1 MKAFLKFTLVFL
13 LGAGAA
19 ITITSFFLPPR
30 VTALISHIG
39 SKEAQWSEIPAWFW
53 HAFLH
58 PTDGPW
64 KAITVMEPIP

>member
-1 MKAFLKFTLVFL
+1 M
-13 LGAGAA
+13 
-19 ITITSFFLPPR
+19 
-30 VTALISHIG
+30 TALISHIG